1 MTVLK
6 CKTVQTMEGDG
17 KGHPTFYS
25 EARYGSGRFAHQT
38 RNRRSFHLAESE
50 MNNWCIKNGHTPV
63 WRN

>member
-1 MTVLK
+1 MSILK
-6 CKTVQTMEGDG
+6 CQTIQSMEYR

-50 MNNWCIKNGHTPV
+50 MNNWCIKNGHTPM
-63 WRN
+63 WR